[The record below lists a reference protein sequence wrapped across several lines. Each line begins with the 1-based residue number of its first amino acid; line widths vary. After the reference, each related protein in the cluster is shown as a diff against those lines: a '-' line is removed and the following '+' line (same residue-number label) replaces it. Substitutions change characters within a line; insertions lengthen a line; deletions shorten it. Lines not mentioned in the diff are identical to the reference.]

1 MNPRL
6 QKVIENS
13 VSAQY
18 IYQRKL
24 KTVNSALMII
34 SILTILVP
42 IFVFISLYI
51 LKDTNYK
58 DYSDLI
64 ATIISGFL
72 LILSVLALILKFDE
86 KRLGYMIGNR
96 VNRSIEERA
105 RNLLNENDE
114 SKLEL
119 FFAHVAD
126 IDNDDKE
133 RIGEVSVLIRQEAYR
148 EALKKVDIHGKA
160 TCGVCNAS
168 PFIYTKGSCQ
178 TCGNTPSPK
187 LETKNET

>member
-1 MNPRL
+1 MHPRL

-13 VSAQY
+13 ISAQY
-18 IYQRKL
+18 IYQKKL
-24 KTVNSALMII
+24 KKVNFTLIII

-42 IFVFISLYI
+42 IVVFISLYI
-51 LKDTNYK
+51 LKDTDYK
-58 DYSDLI
+58 DSSDLV
-64 ATIISGFL
+64 ATVISGSL
-72 LILSVLALILKFDE
+72 LILSILALILKFDE

-105 RNLLNENDE
+105 RNLVNENDD

-133 RIGEVSVLIRQEAYR
+133 RIGDVPLLLQQEAYR
-148 EALKKVDIHGKA
+148 EALKKVDIHGKG

-178 TCGNTPSPK
+178 TCGNTPFHK
-187 LETKNET
+187 ARDKK